1 VGTEEQRDDPQ
12 FRLSGTKW
20 VVPLLQKQY
29 EREELRR
36 KRRNSSIKPLTFFL
50 GAAIIRLNSCDK
62 SVVSIQSE
70 VKRMIARKQYL
81 DQLIDFM
88 WDGQVK
94 VITGIR
100 RCGKSVLLFDLFYH
114 YLIETGVPED
124 HIIRF
129 ELDKRGQA
137 KYRNPITLTEMVS
150 DIIQS
155 TEELFYLFID
165 EVQFAYSQPDPDNP
179 GHEITV
185 YDMLNELKGYPNL
198 DVYVTGSNSKMLST
212 DIATE
217 FRGRASQIHVWPF
230 SFAEYQQAVG
240 GDKRDNFNHYLLY
253 GGMPYLLRLKKDLQQ
268 QNYLS
273 SLFQEV
279 YIKDIVERNNIERR
293 DVLEDML
300 DFLGSN
306 ISSLTNPT
314 NIANS
319 LNSARNACVSVNT
332 VHAYLNHM
340 ENAFLISEAKR
351 YDVKGKSY
359 FDYPNKYYYA
369 DVGLRNA
376 RLHFRQIDP
385 GHMME
390 NVIYIELLRRG
401 YQVDIGVVTDR
412 RNGRNKQREIDF
424 VVNSGNKRMYI
435 QSAWQIQ
442 EDRKADSEAD
452 SLHLTKDFF
461 KKIMIRSDVPGTMMD
476 QEGII
481 HCNIIDFLLQDGLI
495 IP

>member
-1 VGTEEQRDDPQ
+1 
-12 FRLSGTKW
+12 
-20 VVPLLQKQY
+20 
-29 EREELRR
+29 
-36 KRRNSSIKPLTFFL
+36 
-50 GAAIIRLNSCDK
+50 
-62 SVVSIQSE
+62 
-70 VKRMIARKQYL
+70 MITRKQYL

-100 RCGKSVLLFDLFYH
+100 RCGKSILLFDLFYH

-129 ELDKRGQA
+129 ELDKRSQA
-137 KYRNPITLTEMVS
+137 KYRNPIVLAEAVS
-150 DIIQS
+150 NIIQTS
-155 TEELFYLFID
+155 EESFYLFID
-165 EVQFAYSQPDPDNP
+165 EVQLSYAQPDPDNP

-185 YDMLNELKGYPNL
+185 YDMLNELKGYSNL

-217 FRGRASQIHVWPF
+217 FRGRASQIHVWPL

-240 GDKRDNFNHYLLY
+240 GDRRDNFNHYLLY
-253 GGMPYLLRLKKDLQQ
+253 GGMPYLLKLKKDLQQ
-268 QNYLS
+268 QTYLS

-279 YIKDIVERNNIERR
+279 YIKDIVERNSIERQ

-300 DFLGSN
+300 DFLGSS

-314 NIANS
+314 NIANV
-319 LNSARNACVSVNT
+319 LNSTRKAGVSVNT
-332 VHAYLNHM
+332 VNAYLDHM

-359 FDYPNKYYYA
+359 FDYPNKYYYT

-376 RLHFRQIDP
+376 RLRFRQIDP

-390 NVIYIELLRRG
+390 NVIYIELMRRG
-401 YQVDIGVVTDR
+401 YQVDVGVVTDR
-412 RNGRNKQREIDF
+412 RNGQNKQKEIDF
-424 VVNSGNKRMYI
+424 VVNNGNKRMYI
-435 QSAWQIQ
+435 QSAWQIP

-452 SLHLTKDFF
+452 SLHLTNDFF
-461 KKIMIRSDVPGTMMD
+461 KRIIIQSDVPGIMTD

-481 HCNIIDFLLQDGLI
+481 HCNIIDFLLQENLI
-495 IP
+495 VP

>member
-1 VGTEEQRDDPQ
+1 
-12 FRLSGTKW
+12 
-20 VVPLLQKQY
+20 
-29 EREELRR
+29 
-36 KRRNSSIKPLTFFL
+36 
-50 GAAIIRLNSCDK
+50 
-62 SVVSIQSE
+62 
-70 VKRMIARKQYL
+70 MIPRKQYL

-114 YLIETGVPED
+114 YLIGTGVPED

-129 ELDKRGQA
+129 ELDQRNQA
-137 KYRNPITLTEMVS
+137 KYRNPVALS
-150 DIIQS
+150 
-155 TEELFYLFID
+155 EEVYGRIRHSEDSYYLFID
-165 EVQFAYSQPDPDNP
+165 EVQFSYAQPDPDNP

-198 DVYVTGSNSKMLST
+198 DVYVTSSNSKMLST

-217 FRGRASQIHVWPF
+217 FRGRASQIHVWPL
-230 SFAEYQQAVG
+230 SFAEYQLAVG
-240 GDKRDNFNHYLLY
+240 GDRRSNFDHYLLY

-273 SLFQEV
+273 SLFREV
-279 YIKDIVERNNIERR
+279 YIKDIVERNNIGRQ

-319 LNSARNACVSVNT
+319 LNSARNAGVSVNT
-332 VHAYLNHM
+332 VNAYLGHM
-340 ENAFLISEAKR
+340 ENAFLIHEAKR
-351 YDVKGKSY
+351 YDIKGKSY
-359 FDYPNKYYYA
+359 FDYPNKYYYT

-376 RLHFRQIDP
+376 RLNFRQIDP

-401 YQVDIGVVTDR
+401 FQVDVGVVTDR
-412 RNGRNKQREIDF
+412 RNGRNKQKEIDF
-424 VVNSGNKRMYI
+424 VVNSGNKKMYI
-435 QSAWQIQ
+435 QSAWQISG
-442 EDRKADSEAD
+442 DMKADSEAD
-452 SLHLTKDFF
+452 SLRLTNDFF
-461 KKIMIRSDVPGTMMD
+461 KRIMIRTDVPGTMTD
-476 QEGII
+476 QEGIV
-481 HCNIIDFLLQDGLI
+481 HCNIIDFLLREDLI
-495 IP
+495 AP

>member
-1 VGTEEQRDDPQ
+1 
-12 FRLSGTKW
+12 
-20 VVPLLQKQY
+20 
-29 EREELRR
+29 
-36 KRRNSSIKPLTFFL
+36 
-50 GAAIIRLNSCDK
+50 
-62 SVVSIQSE
+62 
-70 VKRMIARKQYL
+70 MIARKQYL
-81 DQLIDFM
+81 EQLIDFM

-114 YLIETGVPED
+114 YLIETGVPDD
-124 HIIRF
+124 HIVRF
-129 ELDKRGQA
+129 ELDKRSQA
-137 KYRNPITLTEMVS
+137 KYRNPIVLAEEVS
-150 DIIQS
+150 NRIHDS
-155 TEELFYLFID
+155 EDSFYLFID
-165 EVQFAYSQPDPDNP
+165 EVQFAYAQPDPDNP

-198 DVYVTGSNSKMLST
+198 DVYVTGSNSRMLST

-230 SFAEYQQAVG
+230 SFAEYHQAVG
-240 GDKRDNFNHYLLY
+240 GDKHENFNRYLLY
-253 GGMPYLLRLKKDLQQ
+253 GGMPYLLRLKNDLQQ

-273 SLFQEV
+273 SLFREV
-279 YIKDIVERNNIERR
+279 YIKDIVERNNIERP

-319 LNSARNACVSVNT
+319 LNSTRNAGVSVNT
-332 VHAYLNHM
+332 VNAYLGHM
-340 ENAFLISEAKR
+340 ENAFLINEAKR
-351 YDVKGKSY
+351 YDIKGKSY
-359 FDYPNKYYYA
+359 FDYPNKYYYT

-376 RLHFRQIDP
+376 RLRFRQIDP

-401 YQVDIGVVTDR
+401 YQVDVGVVTDR
-412 RNGRNKQREIDF
+412 RNRQNKQKEIDF

-435 QSAWQIQ
+435 QSAWQIP
-442 EDRKADSEAD
+442 EEGKAVAEAD
-452 SLHLTKDFF
+452 SLRLTNDFF
-461 KKIMIRSDVPGTMMD
+461 KRVMIRSDVPDTMTD

-481 HCNIIDFLLQDGLI
+481 HCNIIDFLLQDDLI